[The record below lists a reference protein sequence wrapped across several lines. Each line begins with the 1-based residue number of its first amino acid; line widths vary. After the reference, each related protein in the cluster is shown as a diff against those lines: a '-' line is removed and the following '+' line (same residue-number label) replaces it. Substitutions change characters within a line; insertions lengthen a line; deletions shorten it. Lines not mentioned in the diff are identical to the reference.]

1 MIGGKSMQN
10 EQEQIEGSGLGDKD
24 YEEHPDKKTSI
35 IVNGREKF
43 VDTEEVTFDEIVNLA
58 FDDHP
63 PTGEFICFTITYR
76 GGTRPDPEGTLIEG
90 GTVKVRSGM
99 IFNVTA
105 TDKS

>member
-1 MIGGKSMQN
+1 MRN
-10 EQEQIEGSGLGDKD
+10 EQEQIQGSGLGNKD

-35 IVNGREKF
+35 IVNGRKKF
-43 VDTEEVTFDEIVNLA
+43 IDTEEVTFDEIVNLA
-58 FDDHP
+58 FNDQP

-76 GGTRPDPEGTLIEG
+76 GGTRPNPEGTLIEG
-90 GTVKVRSGM
+90 GTVKVRGDM